1 MFNVSSGLELEGMYG
16 LKPPSEQAYY
26 VDLAAG
32 LDVVTRMKMGYK
44 TDSNLNI
51 GGSLE
56 FRHSPGLTSFGDATG
71 AFSQGTMNGVSGALD
86 NMYLHLNQ
94 IYASTSVEK
103 PLGDGIS
110 LVSGG
115 TYQGSNIGQAVTTTA
130 GLNIEAR
137 SGVQILLFT
146 GYGTSKLPGYETK
159 HSLLVGSNGAILG
172 AGFGT
177 KSGIAFTGS
186 VRDISPSSVPFVNL
200 GLSVNLGPTPQEKK
214 KDKKDDF

>member
-1 MFNVSSGLELEGMYG
+1 
-16 LKPPSEQAYY
+16 
-26 VDLAAG
+26 
-32 LDVVTRMKMGYK
+32 MKK
-44 TDSNLNI
+44 ITVLILLLSNLEVFASEFLKDLQKIKTAIANEKI

-115 TYQGSNIGQAVTTTA
+115 TYQGSNIGKRAQRRQV
-130 GLNIEAR
+130 L
-137 SGVQILLFT
+137 IL
-146 GYGTSKLPGYETK
+146 KLVVEFKFYC
-159 HSLLVGSNGAILG
+159 LLDTELQNFRAM
-172 AGFGT
+172 
-177 KSGIAFTGS
+177 KQKIAFW
-186 VRDISPSSVPFVNL
+186 
-200 GLSVNLGPTPQEKK
+200 
-214 KDKKDDF
+214 